1 METLFSPAIKL
12 SNQLSFKAKFILV
25 SLLCVA
31 PLLFFFAAL
40 SQQQLRIVENANYE
54 HNASR
59 FIVPLR
65 NLTEHVAQTRGM
77 TNVYLNGDQSIKNRI
92 VQKRQQVAQD
102 FQSLLEINKKL
113 KAKLATNG
121 APNNFAN
128 RWQEITQNA
137 FNGQAK
143 QVFSQYT
150 LLISDILNFMD
161 TIGRQGRMLQ
171 DSDAANSYLI
181 NSLLHTIP
189 NQVEAL
195 GKLRGKGAGVL
206 SSNDLSL
213 ENKLQVSALAD
224 NKNALMLNKDI
235 EYLFNEAPELSST
248 LSSNYQEVKQQLNN
262 YLSLADTEIIH
273 ADTANMAAKEF
284 FAQGSQTISS
294 LLLLFDRM
302 QLALDERM
310 NNQIAKAKT
319 SIYFY
324 IGLIVIIIVL
334 LIYAYAGIYLA
345 IKTNLSAMKK
355 SADSICEGDLNT
367 RLTLETKDELQLI
380 AVGVNEI
387 VEGLSRSIIAVRSS
401 SDEIAIAAEQVAS
414 GSNQAAKGMTVQSNE
429 LAQTST
435 AITQMSAS
443 INEVAQNT
451 EQGSIAADKASNEA
465 QNGVNV
471 VQETI
476 TAINTLAANIDQA
489 ASGTEMLK
497 ENSESI
503 TGILDVIR
511 GIAEQTNLLAL
522 NAAIE
527 AARAGEQG
535 RGFAVVADEVRT
547 LASRT
552 QNATVEIQQM
562 IELIQS
568 GIGDVADA
576 MAASQG
582 HAISAVKHSQQSG
595 DVLTSITQA
604 VKEIT
609 DMSSQIATSVEEQS
623 VVAEQVSRSIV
634 NISDVAND
642 ASQGAVDLSET
653 GSRLAVMSKEM
664 HLIIERYQ
672 LDEEAFNQQEK
683 SLQLLSWQTEHKI
696 GINESD
702 RQHKKM
708 LDMMNE
714 VHIISAQGHS
724 NQSIKQALEV
734 LISYTELHFEWEENF
749 FDSYKYP
756 KSLEHKKHH
765 TSLIEELRNHQK
777 KIAVG
782 DQKAIDNKLTYL
794 NHWLVEHIKNA
805 DRDYANYL
813 LNSEKYQNQNSAI
826 IASNIVSISSQK
838 SLRRA

>member
-1 METLFSPAIKL
+1 MKTLFSPAVKL

-25 SLLCVA
+25 SLLCAA
-31 PLLFFFAAL
+31 PLLFFFSAL
-40 SQQQLRIVENANYE
+40 SQQQWQIVENANYE

-65 NLTEHVAQTRGM
+65 NLTEHIAQTRGM
-77 TNVYLNGDQSIKNRI
+77 TNVYLNGDQSIKDRI

-102 FQSLLEINKKL
+102 FKSLLNIDQEL
-113 KAKLATNG
+113 KAKLTTNG
-121 APNNFAN
+121 APNNFSN
-128 RWQEITQNA
+128 RWQEISQSA

-150 LLISDILNFMD
+150 LLISDMLNFMD

-171 DSDAANSYLI
+171 DNDAANSYLI

-206 SSNDLSL
+206 SANALTL
-213 ENKLQVSALAD
+213 ENKLQIAALAD
-224 NKNALMLNKDI
+224 NKNALMLDKDI
-235 EYLFNEAPELSST
+235 NYLFNEAPDLSST
-248 LSSNYQEVKQQLNN
+248 LSNNYQEVKQQLTR
-262 YLSLADTEIIH
+262 YLALANTEIIQ
-273 ADTANMAAKEF
+273 AETANIAAKEF

-294 LLLLFDRM
+294 LLILFDSM

-324 IGLIVIIIVL
+324 VGLIIIIVVL

-345 IKTNLSAMKK
+345 IKINLSAMKA
-355 SADSICEGDLNT
+355 SADAICEGNLNT

-401 SDEIAIAAEQVAS
+401 SNEIAIAAEQVAN
-414 GSNQAAKGMTVQSNE
+414 GSTQAAQGMAVQSNE
-429 LAQTST
+429 LVQAST

-451 EQGSIAADKASNEA
+451 EQGSVAADKASSEA

-476 TAINTLAANIDQA
+476 AAINTLAENINQA
-489 ASGTEMLK
+489 ASGTEALK
-497 ENSESI
+497 ENSNSI

-582 HAISAVKHSQQSG
+582 HAVNAVEHSQQSG
-595 DVLTSITQA
+595 EVLTAITQA
-604 VKEIT
+604 VNEIT
-609 DMSSQIATSVEEQS
+609 NMSSQIAASVEEQS

-634 NISDVAND
+634 NISDVANE
-642 ASQGAVDLSET
+642 ASQGATILSQT
-653 GSRLAVMSKEM
+653 GSRLAVMSQEM

-672 LDEEAFNQQEK
+672 LDEEAFNLQEK
-683 SLQLLSWQTEHKI
+683 SLQLLSWQTQHNI
-696 GINESD
+696 GIDEAD

-708 LDMMNE
+708 LAMMNE
-714 VHIISAQGHS
+714 VHIVSAQGHS
-724 NQSIKQALEV
+724 NQSISQALEV
-734 LISYTELHFEWEENF
+734 LISYTEIHFEWEETF
-749 FDSYKYP
+749 FDGYKYP
-756 KSLEHKKHH
+756 KSQEHKNHH
-765 TSLIEELRNHQK
+765 ASLIEELRNHQK
-777 KIAVG
+777 NIAVG
-782 DQKAIDNKLTYL
+782 DRKAIDNELSYL
-794 NHWLVEHIKNA
+794 NDWLIEHIKHG
-805 DRDYANYL
+805 DCDYANYL
-813 LNSEKYQNQNSAI
+813 LNSENYQNHNVTTASNNVVS
-826 IASNIVSISSQK
+826 IASQQP
-838 SLRRA
+838 LRRA